1 MAYYNILLYTMIIIT
16 IIFVIIGLCY
26 NEDIEETKEKETEK
40 QDREQCYLKLQN
52 MTTKEILL
60 FKDKKEFIRDVG
72 CYDVLREF
80 YNDEQ
85 IINKVY
91 PNYKRLD

>member
-1 MAYYNILLYTMIIIT
+1 MKTIILYTIIILLIII
-16 IIFVIIGLCY
+16 IIISLCY
-26 NEDIEETKEKETEK
+26 NEDIEETEEQIEKEE
-40 QDREQCYLKLQN
+40 REQYYLKLQN

-60 FKDKKEFIRDVG
+60 FKNKKEFIRDVG

-80 YNDEQ
+80 YNDDQ
-85 IINKVY
+85 IIKKVY

>member
-1 MAYYNILLYTMIIIT
+1 MKMILLYTTFIVV

-26 NEDIEETKEKETEK
+26 NEDIEEREVQTEEKEE
-40 QDREQCYLKLQN
+40 REQYYLKLQN
-52 MTTKEILL
+52 MTTNEILL
-60 FKDKKEFIRDVG
+60 FKNKKEFIRDVG
-72 CYDVLREF
+72 CYDMLREF

-85 IINKVY
+85 IIKKVY

>member
-1 MAYYNILLYTMIIIT
+1 MGMILLYTTFIVV

-26 NEDIEETKEKETEK
+26 NEDIEETEEQIETEE
-40 QDREQCYLKLQN
+40 REQYYLKLQN
-52 MTTKEILL
+52 MTTNEILL
-60 FKDKKEFIRDVG
+60 FKNKKEFIRDVG

-85 IINKVY
+85 IIDKVY

>member
-1 MAYYNILLYTMIIIT
+1 MAYYNILLYTTFIVV

-26 NEDIEETKEKETEK
+26 NEEIETEEQEREIEE
-40 QDREQCYLKLQN
+40 RENCYLKLQN

-60 FKDKKEFIRDVG
+60 FKNKNEFIRDVG

-85 IINKVY
+85 IIDKVY

>member
-1 MAYYNILLYTMIIIT
+1 MEMIMLYTTFIVV

-26 NEDIEETKEKETEK
+26 NEDIEETEEQKEEKEE
-40 QDREQCYLKLQN
+40 REQYYLKLQN

-60 FKDKKEFIRDVG
+60 FKNKKEFIRDVG

-85 IINKVY
+85 IIDKVY

>member
-1 MAYYNILLYTMIIIT
+1 MEMILLYTTFIVV

-26 NEDIEETKEKETEK
+26 NEDIEETEEQIETEE
-40 QDREQCYLKLQN
+40 REQYYLKLQN
-52 MTTKEILL
+52 MTTNEILL
-60 FKDKKEFIRDVG
+60 FKNKKEFIRDVG

-85 IINKVY
+85 IIDKVY

>member
-1 MAYYNILLYTMIIIT
+1 MTMILLYTTFIVL
-16 IIFVIIGLCY
+16 IIFIIIGLCY
-26 NEDIEETKEKETEK
+26 NEDIEETEEQERETEE
-40 QDREQCYLKLQN
+40 REQCYLKLQN
-52 MTTKEILL
+52 MTTNEILL
-60 FKDKKEFIRDVG
+60 FKNKKEFIRDVG